1 MGLPQCAAAPF
12 YTMTHPQKDAWNL
25 QEFLESMRWICYT
38 AQRNYTIQTEDSC
51 TLDDIVDITKD
62 EVKLHG

>member
-1 MGLPQCAAAPF
+1 MDMLYC
-12 YTMTHPQKDAWNL
+12 
-25 QEFLESMRWICYT
+25 
-38 AQRNYTIQTEDSC
+38 QRNYAIQTEDSW

>member
-1 MGLPQCAAAPF
+1 
-12 YTMTHPQKDAWNL
+12 MTHPQKDAWNL

-38 AQRNYTIQTEDSC
+38 AQRNYAIQTEDSC